1 MASLAPLKPGDVISS
16 EVEPYEGCLVWPLT
30 LRLPARKG
38 VQEVFVD
45 AGDGKIVWSEFVPMG
60 LSTGETPAP

>member
-16 EVEPYEGCLVWPLT
+16 AVEPYEGCLVWSFT
-30 LRLPARKG
+30 LRLPSRKG

-60 LSTGETPAP
+60 SSTDAAPVP